1 MKQWPKL
8 HRAFELRDELA
19 AWSAAHASGPEY
31 ETRSNPAESS
41 NPTVTMEWRVKRG
54 SLPDY
59 QHAAL
64 LLGDIVHN
72 WRSALDHQLWGDHT
86 RAGSSTTAAGRCSS
100 RSTTNSAT
108 TSGG

>member
-1 MKQWPKL
+1 MKEWPKL
-8 HRAFELRDELA
+8 HRALSCATSSRPGRR
-19 AWSAAHASGPEY
+19 HASGPEY
-31 ETRSNPAESS
+31 ESRSNPSESS

-54 SLPDY
+54 SLPEY

-72 WRSALDHQLWGDHT
+72 WRSALDHQLWAITPRREQRD
-86 RAGSSTTAAGRCSS
+86 RGRHVQFPIHP
-100 RSTTNSAT
+100 RSAT